1 MPPDTQ
7 DQTGTTTT
15 EPDLSEEAADILE
28 RKDFAEN
35 IVEAVRYGGY
45 DEEVYT
51 KHRMSVI
58 EAEDSELAAKL
69 REAIKEQAAREA
81 ADKAREEAVAKLDQ
95 LEAEQRADAMAA
107 LQDQAAAEAHDAEIA
122 TFLAEG
128 GIAKARDLADVLSS
142 RETSPAEALTAWDS
156 ASEAEREVATQFGVG
171 VIDFDPSEIL
181 GTGGAS

>member
-1 MPPDTQ
+1 MPPDQ
-7 DQTGTTTT
+7 DQTTTTT
-15 EPDLSEEAADILE
+15 EPDLSEEAGDILE
-28 RKDFAEN
+28 SHDFSEA
-35 IVEAVRYGGY
+35 IVEQVRYGGY
-45 DEEVYT
+45 DEGVYT
-51 KHRMSVI
+51 KHRLNVI
-58 EAEDSELAAKL
+58 EAENSDLAAKL

-81 ADKAREEAVAKLDQ
+81 ADKARDEEVARLDAF
-95 LEAEQRADAMAA
+95 EAEQRAEAMAA
-107 LQDQAAAEAHDAEIA
+107 LQDEAATEAHDAEID

-128 GIAKARDLADVLSS
+128 GIAKARDLADALSG